1 MGMTTIPIEAE
12 VSAEQLLRAVE
23 QLPSQD
29 LATFVTRL
37 LALRA
42 QREEPHVSQPETTLL
57 LQVNEGIP
65 IETRRRFDALIAKR
79 QGEAITSEEL
89 AELIEITE
97 EIERRD
103 AQRLAA
109 LQELAQLRRMPL
121 TDLLDDLGIAPPPY
135 A

>member
-1 MGMTTIPIEAE
+1 MDMTTIPIEAE

-89 AELIEITE
+89 AELIEITNE
-97 EIERRD
+97 NERRD

>member
-1 MGMTTIPIEAE
+1 MDMTTIPIEAE

-42 QREEPHVSQPETTLL
+42 QREEPHVSQPETALL

-89 AELIEITE
+89 AELIEITNE
-97 EIERRD
+97 NERRD